1 MEGAAR
7 WQLAADGCLVGSLAA
22 PAHHDGHKG
31 RGARLRGEK
40 LSFRR
45 KLLLVFSATIFVV
58 VAAVAGTV
66 SVLTGAAFDR
76 LNGERTLAL
85 VRQFQRAFKR
95 RGDDV
100 VEQVEAIAAGDAAR
114 RMGLELSRLQP
125 DYGTY
130 VGEAKGI
137 ADSQGLDFLEF
148 VDAQGKIIASA
159 QWPAKFGY
167 KDSSLNLA
175 AVSKHAYLK
184 EEDLPQGSALG
195 LFAVR
200 PVRDGEVAL
209 YVAGGIRLDKEFL
222 RTLDLPAGMRTLL
235 YQNVAPAFS
244 AQFLIDPSEGP
255 RVAEK
260 IAPLIQKV
268 VADGNEHSETIRW
281 TSNRTDDEMMHAIP
295 LPGQDGAIA
304 GVLLVGS
311 SRREYVELNRR
322 VRDVA
327 MLVGGIGILFAIF
340 MSNWAAWRV
349 TRPVEQLAAAARSV
363 GRGER
368 EVRIDV
374 SSHDEFGELA
384 DAFNRMTREL
394 GEQSDRLVQAERVA
408 AWRELARRLA
418 HELKNPLFPLQL
430 TVENLVRAHAHSPQL
445 FEEMFD
451 EGTKTLLA
459 EIANL
464 KSTVTRF
471 SEFSKM
477 PEPHFQ
483 PVDVNNL
490 IEQVARVF
498 QAQLESRVRIEC
510 RLELE
515 QGLPLIAA
523 DSDLL
528 HRAISNLVLNAI
540 DAMPTGGTITLA
552 SNRKNSNGVS
562 IKVSD
567 TGSGLSAEER
577 KALFT
582 PYYTT
587 KQNGTGLGL
596 ALVQSIVSDHQGK
609 VGVHSRP
616 GQGTTFTIELPRNWE
631 RLSAG
636 QGNRQLKIE
645 EPG

>member
-1 MEGAAR
+1 
-7 WQLAADGCLVGSLAA
+7 
-22 PAHHDGHKG
+22 
-31 RGARLRGEK
+31 
-40 LSFRR
+40 
-45 KLLLVFSATIFVV
+45 
-58 VAAVAGTV
+58 
-66 SVLTGAAFDR
+66 
-76 LNGERTLAL
+76 
-85 VRQFQRAFKR
+85 
-95 RGDDV
+95 
-100 VEQVEAIAAGDAAR
+100 
-114 RMGLELSRLQP
+114 
-125 DYGTY
+125 
-130 VGEAKGI
+130 
-137 ADSQGLDFLEF
+137 
-148 VDAQGKIIASA
+148 
-159 QWPAKFGY
+159 
-167 KDSSLNLA
+167 
-175 AVSKHAYLK
+175 
-184 EEDLPQGSALG
+184 
-195 LFAVR
+195 
-200 PVRDGEVAL
+200 
-209 YVAGGIRLDKEFL
+209 
-222 RTLDLPAGMRTLL
+222 
-235 YQNVAPAFS
+235 
-244 AQFLIDPSEGP
+244 
-255 RVAEK
+255 
-260 IAPLIQKV
+260 
-268 VADGNEHSETIRW
+268 
-281 TSNRTDDEMMHAIP
+281 
-295 LPGQDGAIA
+295 
-304 GVLLVGS
+304 VLLVGS

-384 DAFNRMTREL
+384 EAFNRMTREL

-451 EGTKTLLA
+451 EGTTTLLA

-464 KSTVTRF
+464 KSTITRF

-490 IEQVARVF
+490 MQQVARVF
-498 QAQLESRVRIEC
+498 QAQLQGVQIEC

-528 HRAISNLVLNAI
+528 HRAISNLVLNAM
-540 DAMPTGGTITLA
+540 DALPTGGTITLA
-552 SNRKNSNGVS
+552 SNKKNGNGVS

-596 ALVQSIVSDHQGK
+596 AIVQSIVSDHHGK
-609 VGVHSRP
+609 VGVHSRA
-616 GQGTTFTIELPRNWE
+616 GQGTTFTIELPRNWK

-636 QGNRQLKIE
+636 QGKSTKSAVE
-645 EPG
+645 T

>member
-1 MEGAAR
+1 MEDAAR
-7 WQLAADGCLVGSLAA
+7 WQLAADGCLVESLA
-22 PAHHDGHKG
+22 PARHDGQRG
-31 RGARLRGEK
+31 RDTHLRGEK

-45 KLLLVFSATIFVV
+45 KLLLVFSATVIVV

-66 SVLTGAAFDR
+66 SALTGAAFDR
-76 LNGERTLAL
+76 LNGERTLVL

-114 RMGLELSRLQP
+114 RMGLELSRLPP
-125 DYGTY
+125 DYGAY

-167 KDSSLNLA
+167 KDSSLNFA
-175 AVSKHAYLK
+175 AVSQGAYLK
-184 EEDLPQGSALG
+184 EEDLPEGSALG

-200 PVRDGEVAL
+200 PVRGGEMAL
-209 YVAGGIRLDKEFL
+209 YVAGGIRLDKDFL

-244 AQFLIDPSEGP
+244 AQFLIDPSERP
-255 RVAEK
+255 QVAQK
-260 IAPLIQKV
+260 IAPLIQQV
-268 VADGNEHSETIRW
+268 LEDGNEHRETIRW
-281 TSNRTDDEMMHAIP
+281 TSNRIDDEIMHAIP
-295 LPGQDGAIA
+295 LPGQDGAIR

-311 SRREYVELNRR
+311 SRREYIELNRR
-322 VRDVA
+322 LRDVA
-327 MLVGGIGILFAIF
+327 MLVGGIGILLAIF

-349 TRPVEQLAAAARSV
+349 TRPLEQLAAAARSV
-363 GRGER
+363 GTGER
-368 EVRIDV
+368 EVRVEV

-384 DAFNRMTREL
+384 EAFNRMTREL

-445 FEEMFD
+445 FEEMFH
-451 EGTKTLLA
+451 EGTTTLLA

-464 KSTVTRF
+464 KSTITRF

-483 PVDVNNL
+483 QVDVNDL
-490 IEQVARVF
+490 MQQVGRVF
-498 QAQLESRVRIEC
+498 QAQLESGVKIEC
-510 RLELE
+510 RLELD
-515 QGLPLIAA
+515 QGLPPIAA
-523 DSDLL
+523 DRDLL
-528 HRAISNLVLNAI
+528 HRAISNLVLNAM
-540 DAMPTGGTITLA
+540 DALPTGGTITLA
-552 SNRKNSNGVS
+552 SYKKNGNGVA

-567 TGSGLSAEER
+567 TGSGLSAEEC
-577 KALFT
+577 KGLFT

-587 KQNGTGLGL
+587 KPHGSGLGL
-596 ALVQSIVSDHQGK
+596 AIVQSIVSDHHGK

-636 QGNRQLKIE
+636 QGKSAVEN
-645 EPG
+645 